1 MRCKIYANKVEEK
14 VTLHDLRR
22 NYLFGSMERGQLP
35 VDPFVLFHQWW
46 DELSA
51 ASADLLPEWFERN
64 AMTLSTSGEDGSVK
78 SRVVLLKAVD
88 TGFCFFTNYD
98 SSKGEQL
105 SRNPKAAVQ
114 FFWPCFERQVR
125 IEGIVSKTSEE
136 FSDQY
141 FQARPRS
148 SQLGAIA
155 SPQSRVIDATYD
167 LQHKV
172 DELEKAYD
180 GKIIPRPSNWGGYR
194 LSPTMI
200 EFWQGRPSRLHD
212 RFRYLRESTTSPWAI
227 DRLAP

>member
-1 MRCKIYANKVEEK
+1 M
-14 VTLHDLRR
+14 TLHDLRR
-22 NYLFGSMERGQLP
+22 NYLFGSMIRSQLP
-35 VDPFVLFHQWW
+35 DDPFVLFHQWW
-46 DELSA
+46 DELSS

-64 AMTLSTSGEDGSVK
+64 AMTLSTLGEDQSVK

-88 TGFCFFTNYD
+88 TGFCFFTNYE
-98 SSKGEQL
+98 SSKGQEL
-105 SRNPKAAVQ
+105 SRSPKAALQ

-125 IEGIVSKTSEE
+125 IEGIVSKTSTEI
-136 FSDQY
+136 SDQY

-155 SPQSRVIDATYD
+155 SPQSRVLDATCD
-167 LQHKV
+167 LQQRV
-172 DELEKAYD
+172 NELEKEYE
-180 GKIIPRPSNWGGYR
+180 GKVIPRPSHWGGFR

-212 RFRYLRESTTSPWAI
+212 RFRYHRDDTSLPWVI